1 MAEKNRTKAEVGK
14 TAKKTFKK
22 TGEERKL
29 HAKVLYMAGEPL
41 NVIAERVGVS
51 RPTLNRWIS
60 EGGWK
65 ETRAARNITRPE
77 LVNKTLQAI
86 DSLLDSINASKDP
99 QKLISSSDQLS
110 KLASMVEKLDK
121 KANIVDAID
130 VFIAFDKWLQE
141 KSMDD
146 DGLTGD
152 FIRKVNRYQDLF
164 VASSTNRKME
174 AQ

>member
-1 MAEKNRTKAEVGK
+1 MAESKKAK
-14 TAKKTFKK
+14 TEKVKQAKKTA
-22 TGEERKL
+22 RKSNEDRKV

-41 NVIAERVGVS
+41 NTIAERVDVS
-51 RPTLNRWIS
+51 RPTLNRWIAD
-60 EGGWK
+60 GGWK
-65 ETRAARNITRPE
+65 ETRAAKNITRPE

-86 DSLLDSINASKDP
+86 DSLLDSINASNDP
-99 QKLISSSDQLS
+99 KMLISSSDQLN

-141 KSMDD
+141 KSTDD
-146 DGLTGD
+146 SELTSD

-164 VASSTNRKME
+164 VAGNANRKME
-174 AQ
+174 VQ

>member
-1 MAEKNRTKAEVGK
+1 MAERSRPKAEVGK
-14 TAKKTFKK
+14 NAKKNVKK
-22 TGEERKL
+22 TGEDRKL

-99 QKLISSSDQLS
+99 QMLISSSDQLS

-130 VFIAFDKWLQE
+130 VFIAFDKWLQD
-141 KSMDD
+141 KSTDD
-146 DGLTGD
+146 DELTGD

-164 VASSTNRKME
+164 VTSSTNRKME